1 MTVLRKYYTF
11 EEIVEALIGDT
22 ENTASQAIIAAMTS
36 AGVTPDSS
44 FNSVLSAL
52 LLSHIKDGVDWIDWV
67 PFAEEEPE
75 DEPDEDIVQNF
86 VRKLSSLYSQTA
98 DRYTTLLGLY
108 TAQKTNL
115 MNKVSSTSISRFN
128 DTPQNGGDWSD
139 DQHTSNITRNE
150 SENDFTP
157 VMDRIKTIQENY
169 RNLVKDW
176 MDEFRG
182 LFFIVPEVE

>member
-11 EEIVEALIGDT
+11 EEITEQLIGDT
-22 ENTASQAIIAAMTS
+22 QNTAKQAIIAAMTS
-36 AGVTPDSS
+36 AGVTPDNS
-44 FNSVLSAL
+44 FNDVLSAL
-52 LLSHIKDGVDWIDWV
+52 LFSHIKDGVDWKDWI
-67 PFAEEEPE
+67 PFREEEPS
-75 DEPDEDIVQNF
+75 DEPDEEIVNDF
-86 VRKLSSLYSQTA
+86 VRRLCSIYVQSV
-98 DRYTTLLGLY
+98 DRYKTLLGIY
-108 TAQKTNL
+108 TEQKANL
-115 MNKVSSTSISRFN
+115 MSKVSSTSISRFN

-139 DQHTSNITRNE
+139 DEHTSNITRNE

-157 VMDRIKTIQENY
+157 VMDRIKTIQDNY